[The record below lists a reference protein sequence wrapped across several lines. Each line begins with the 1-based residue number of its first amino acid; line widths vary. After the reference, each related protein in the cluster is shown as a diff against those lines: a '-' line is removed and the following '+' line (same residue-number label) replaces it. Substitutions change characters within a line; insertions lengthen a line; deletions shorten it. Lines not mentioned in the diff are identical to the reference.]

1 MGGWADERAKTAKSV
16 SSRKLASNCNPTQ
29 ILSANIT
36 TGASSVFD
44 LDLPLMPSY
53 RQVRIQSAA
62 QIAPP
67 SAYGMGGDSED
78 DDDVPAIP
86 DLDDVQ
92 ARPETRFECLCT
104 PLHNPRFTFRT
115 KTWR

>member
-1 MGGWADERAKTAKSV
+1 MCFYVFYRY
-16 SSRKLASNCNPTQ
+16 KLTIDRCPDALQ
-29 ILSANIT
+29 
-36 TGASSVFD
+36 
-44 LDLPLMPSY
+44 
-53 RQVRIQSAA
+53 QVRIQSAA

-92 ARPETRFECLCT
+92 V
-104 PLHNPRFTFRT
+104 
-115 KTWR
+115 